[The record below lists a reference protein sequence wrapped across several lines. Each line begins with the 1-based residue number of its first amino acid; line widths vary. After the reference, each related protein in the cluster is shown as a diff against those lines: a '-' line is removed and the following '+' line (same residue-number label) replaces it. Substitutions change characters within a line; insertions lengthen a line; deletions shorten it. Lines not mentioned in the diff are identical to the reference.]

1 MKREARL
8 LRFAL
13 SPVSGT
19 WDFLTYFTTTTA
31 GERLSQDNSI
41 CPQRSHLSQRRWLRL
56 SLTLIRVLRLPFQ
69 HWLLPRTLLLK
80 QSVDPPQPLRGPRRP
95 MHLSYLAKMRQSR
108 NILQMGSG
116 HLIRKLFRSFHFFL
130 PHTSRSTM
138 LLLSP
143 AMHRSSIHQIYRSRH
158 GPPKIIVKKEPPSSP
173 EVPATSRHRPR
184 KLDLSSSTSQGQ
196 TGRPSAPLT
205 ARQSGGLA
213 MVDVGLACLSPGF
226 QTQDPTMQ
234 EQLQR
239 SISVRDQQRHIIE
252 SRLQKTAK
260 PTDPDG
266 RSTSDNPFGQSM
278 KTPSTS
284 KKRPPN
290 GLSIVP
296 PSHEQFANERVIQ
309 SAPLH
314 QSFTGRHQP
323 PMTRHITNQPSN
335 LSNTSHIHHV
345 PATQTNNRLP
355 PISDVFAGD
364 GLGMHKRDG
373 QYQSNSDSNSSH
385 SNHRPPFPSPG
396 FPPPSSHPPQSSR
409 ARDYRSAEE
418 AVAEMAGGREE
429 LLPKIVHYSGHHPPT
444 PPSPPSNT
452 GANASKHLLNQMN
465 GESSRSG
472 GGRRRGRAEYE
483 RDIGTP
489 PLGSGPEPRRGP
501 FGLGIDS
508 PETQRKKKDE
518 FLGLCARAWDLFH
531 S

>member
-1 MKREARL
+1 MSEIILIATCYRCNIILIE
-8 LRFAL
+8 
-13 SPVSGT
+13 P
-19 WDFLTYFTTTTA
+19 
-31 GERLSQDNSI
+31 SQ
-41 CPQRSHLSQRRWLRL
+41 CLQLSHLSQRRSLRL
-56 SLTLIRVLRLPFQ
+56 HPKLARVLLSRAFQ
-69 HWLLPRTLLLK
+69 PLLLPHTHLRQPSESLHQPPPEPHLPTLLLCLVK
-80 QSVDPPQPLRGPRRP
+80 L
-95 MHLSYLAKMRQSR
+95 RQSR
-108 NILQMGSG
+108 KLPRMGNV
-116 HLIRKLFRSFHFFL
+116 HPIRKLSFS
-130 PHTSRSTM
+130 PSPPICAM
-138 LLLSP
+138 LLLP
-143 AMHRSSIHQIYRSRH
+143 TYHRPSHIMYSSRH

-184 KLDLSSSTSQGQ
+184 KLDLSSSTSQSQ
-196 TGRPSAPLT
+196 TAMSSRPST
-205 ARQSGGLA
+205 ARERESGGLA

-234 EQLQR
+234 QQLQR

-266 RSTSDNPFGQSM
+266 RGTLDNPFGGGL

-314 QSFTGRHQP
+314 QSFTSRHQH
-323 PMTRHITNQPSN
+323 PMTRHIANQPSN

-364 GLGMHKRDG
+364 GLGMHRREG
-373 QYQSNSDSNSSH
+373 HYQSNSNSNSSH
-385 SNHRPPFPSPG
+385 SNHRPAFPSPG
-396 FPPPSSHPPQSSR
+396 LPPPSSHPPPSSR

-418 AVAEMAGGREE
+418 AVAEMAGGRED
-429 LLPKIVHYSGHHPPT
+429 LLPKIVHYTGHQPPT
-444 PPSPPSNT
+444 PPSPPSNH
-452 GANASKHLLNQMN
+452 GATPGKPPINLIN

-472 GGRRRGRAEYE
+472 HGRRRGRAEYE
-483 RDIGTP
+483 RDMGTP
-489 PLGSGPEPRRGP
+489 PLGSGPEPQRGP
-501 FGLGIDS
+501 FGPGIDS
-508 PETQRKKKDE
+508 PETQRKKDE

>member
-1 MKREARL
+1 
-8 LRFAL
+8 
-13 SPVSGT
+13 
-19 WDFLTYFTTTTA
+19 
-31 GERLSQDNSI
+31 
-41 CPQRSHLSQRRWLRL
+41 
-56 SLTLIRVLRLPFQ
+56 
-69 HWLLPRTLLLK
+69 
-80 QSVDPPQPLRGPRRP
+80 
-95 MHLSYLAKMRQSR
+95 
-108 NILQMGSG
+108 
-116 HLIRKLFRSFHFFL
+116 
-130 PHTSRSTM
+130 M
-138 LLLSP
+138 LLLP
-143 AMHRSSIHQIYRSRH
+143 ACSHPFAHNMYRQRH
-158 GPPKIIVKKEPPSSP
+158 GPPKIMVKKEPPSSP
-173 EVPATSRHRPR
+173 EMPVTSRHRPR
-184 KLDLSSSTSQGQ
+184 KLDLSSSTSQTQ
-196 TGRPSAPLT
+196 AAMSSRPSAPLT
-205 ARQSGGLA
+205 ARESGGLA
-213 MVDVGLACLSPGF
+213 MMDVGLACLSPGF

-234 EQLQR
+234 QQLQR

-266 RSTSDNPFGQSM
+266 RNTSDNGFGAGM

-323 PMTRHITNQPSN
+323 PMTRHIANQPSN

-364 GLGMHKRDG
+364 HLGMHKREG
-373 QYQSNSDSNSSH
+373 PYQSNSESNSSH

-396 FPPPSSHPPQSSR
+396 FPPPSSHPPLSSR

-418 AVAEMAGGREE
+418 AVAEMAGGRED
-429 LLPKIVHYSGHHPPT
+429 LLPKIVHYTGHHPPT
-444 PPSPPSNT
+444 PPSPPSNA
-452 GANASKHLLNQMN
+452 GATPHKYFPAQVN
-465 GESSRSG
+465 GDPSRSV

-483 RDIGTP
+483 RDMGTP
-489 PLGSGPEPRRGP
+489 PLGSGPDPRRERGP

>member
-1 MKREARL
+1 MGNVHPTRESSFSYSL
-8 LRFAL
+8 
-13 SPVSGT
+13 P
-19 WDFLTYFTTTTA
+19 
-31 GERLSQDNSI
+31 I
-41 CPQRSHLSQRRWLRL
+41 C
-56 SLTLIRVLRLPFQ
+56 I
-69 HWLLPRTLLLK
+69 
-80 QSVDPPQPLRGPRRP
+80 
-95 MHLSYLAKMRQSR
+95 
-108 NILQMGSG
+108 
-116 HLIRKLFRSFHFFL
+116 
-130 PHTSRSTM
+130 M
-138 LLLSP
+138 LLLP
-143 AMHRSSIHQIYRSRH
+143 TYHRASYTMYSARH

-184 KLDLSSSTSQGQ
+184 KLDLSSSTSQSQGAMSS
-196 TGRPSAPLT
+196 RPSAPLT
-205 ARQSGGLA
+205 ARESGGLA

-234 EQLQR
+234 QQLQR

-266 RSTSDNPFGQSM
+266 RSTSDNPFGGGL

-314 QSFTGRHQP
+314 QSFTGRHQH
-323 PMTRHITNQPSN
+323 PMTRHIANQPSN

-345 PATQTNNRLP
+345 PATQTTNRLP

-364 GLGMHKRDG
+364 GLGMHRREG
-373 QYQSNSDSNSSH
+373 HYPSNSNSNSSH
-385 SNHRPPFPSPG
+385 SNHRPAFPSPG
-396 FPPPSSHPPQSSR
+396 VPPPSSHPLPSSR
-409 ARDYRSAEE
+409 GRDYRSAEE
-418 AVAEMAGGREE
+418 AVAEMAGGRED
-429 LLPKIVHYSGHHPPT
+429 LLPKIVHYTGHQPPT
-444 PPSPPSNT
+444 PPSPPPNHGGT
-452 GANASKHLLNQMN
+452 PGKPPTNLVN

-472 GGRRRGRAEYE
+472 HGRRRGRAEYE
-483 RDIGTP
+483 RDMGTP
-489 PLGSGPEPRRGP
+489 PLGSGPELRRGP

>member
-1 MKREARL
+1 M
-8 LRFAL
+8 
-13 SPVSGT
+13 S
-19 WDFLTYFTTTTA
+19 TA
-31 GERLSQDNSI
+31 
-41 CPQRSHLSQRRWLRL
+41 
-56 SLTLIRVLRLPFQ
+56 VA
-69 HWLLPRTLLLK
+69 
-80 QSVDPPQPLRGPRRP
+80 SVAAPLAPPQSEPDSSPQSSFPTLAPSTHTPAQTERR
-95 MHLSYLAKMRQSR
+95 SASA
-108 NILQMGSG
+108 
-116 HLIRKLFRSFHFFL
+116 
-130 PHTSRSTM
+130 TSRTT
-138 LLLSP
+138 SP
-143 AMHRSSIHQIYRSRH
+143 NAAVIYGESAAKQKVTPDGKRSPNSLRH

-173 EVPATSRHRPR
+173 EVPVTSRHRPR
-184 KLDLSSSTSQGQ
+184 KLDLSSSTSQSQ
-196 TGRPSAPLT
+196 TAMSSRPSAPLT
-205 ARQSGGLA
+205 ARETGGLA

-234 EQLQR
+234 QQLQR

-266 RSTSDNPFGQSM
+266 RNTSDNPFGAAI

-335 LSNTSHIHHV
+335 LSSTSHIHHV

-373 QYQSNSDSNSSH
+373 NYQSTSDSNSSH

-396 FPPPSSHPPQSSR
+396 FPPQSSHPPQSSR

-429 LLPKIVHYSGHHPPT
+429 LLPKIVHYSGHHAPT
-444 PPSPPSNT
+444 PPSPPSNA
-452 GANASKHLLNQMN
+452 GATPNKNIHNQKN
-465 GESSRSG
+465 SESNRTG

-483 RDIGTP
+483 RDMGTP

>member
-1 MKREARL
+1 ML
-8 LRFAL
+8 LSCLAKVRQ
-13 SPVSGT
+13 SK
-19 WDFLTYFTTTTA
+19 
-31 GERLSQDNSI
+31 
-41 CPQRSHLSQRRWLRL
+41 
-56 SLTLIRVLRLPFQ
+56 RLPQ
-69 HWLLPRTLLLK
+69 MVNALPTREFLFLSKFSL
-80 QSVDPPQPLRGPRRP
+80 PP
-95 MHLSYLAKMRQSR
+95 
-108 NILQMGSG
+108 I
-116 HLIRKLFRSFHFFL
+116 
-130 PHTSRSTM
+130 TM
-138 LLLSP
+138 MLLSP
-143 AMHRSSIHQIYRSRH
+143 YRQPPHTMYRSRH
-158 GPPKIIVKKEPPSSP
+158 GPPKIVVKKEPPSSP
-173 EVPATSRHRPR
+173 EVPTTSRHRPR
-184 KLDLSSSTSQGQ
+184 KLDLSSSTSQSQ
-196 TGRPSAPLT
+196 AAMSSRPSAPLT
-205 ARQSGGLA
+205 ARESGGLA

-234 EQLQR
+234 QQLQR

-266 RSTSDNPFGQSM
+266 RSTSDNPFGGAM

-355 PISDVFAGD
+355 PISDVFAAD
-364 GLGMHKRDG
+364 GLGMHKREG
-373 QYQSNSDSNSSH
+373 HNQSNSDSNSSH

-396 FPPPSSHPPQSSR
+396 FPPPSSHPPPSSR
-409 ARDYRSAEE
+409 VRDYRSAEE
-418 AVAEMAGGREE
+418 AIAEMTGGREDQ
-429 LLPKIVHYSGHHPPT
+429 LPKIVHYSGHHPPT
-444 PPSPPSNT
+444 PPSPPLHT
-452 GANASKHLLNQMN
+452 GSMQNKHHMHHVNAEP
-465 GESSRSG
+465 GRSG
-472 GGRRRGRAEYE
+472 GGRRRGRVEYE
-483 RDIGTP
+483 RDMGTP
-489 PLGSGPEPRRGP
+489 PLGSGPDPRRGP